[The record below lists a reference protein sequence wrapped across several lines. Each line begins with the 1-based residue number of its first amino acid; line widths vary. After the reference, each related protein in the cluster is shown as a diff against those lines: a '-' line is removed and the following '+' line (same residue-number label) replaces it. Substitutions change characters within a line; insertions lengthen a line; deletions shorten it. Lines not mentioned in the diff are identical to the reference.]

1 MKRLIRYLK
10 SLNKESGNSLAEF
23 AVTTAMM
30 ATLAT
35 TAAPK
40 FSGVGEG
47 AKEKKTLSDI
57 DKIITASNNFY
68 NDRVS
73 QDGRGRFP
81 GQEKFDDTVPGR
93 VTGEGT
99 SATSAAHNYSG
110 DNQIG
115 AELGVKEQLAIGLS
129 DSELDNYE
137 WTTSYAGNW
146 ASVFG
151 TSTLD
156 AKGNSIVPD
165 GSGLSTDEDVDQS
178 GQSYSQW
185 AQTGLFDDHEGI
197 GALEYLELFGGNP
210 ISSPFQDGHY
220 IYLVIKGNGS
230 GSESVSPILFVADLE
245 SPKDFWKKLQP

>member
-1 MKRLIRYLK
+1 MLKMKSLLKYIK

-68 NDRVS
+68 NDQVS
-73 QDGRGRFP
+73 TDGRGRFP
-81 GQEKFDDTVPGR
+81 GQDKFDDTVPSNG
-93 VTGEGT
+93 
-99 SATSAAHNYSG
+99 AHDYDG
-110 DNQIG
+110 DNQNS
-115 AELGVKEQLAIGLS
+115 AELQVKQWLALNFTYE
-129 DSELDNYE
+129 ELQNYE
-137 WTTSYAGNW
+137 WDEDMAENF

-151 TSTLD
+151 TTTTN
-156 AKGNSIVPD
+156 AKGELMVPD
-165 GSGLSTDEDVDQS
+165 DHGLALTEDVEES
-178 GQSYSQW
+178 GEAYETW
-185 AQTGLFDDHEGI
+185 VQTPDYDNMKGI
-197 GALEYLELFGGNP
+197 GALEYLDLFGGNP
-210 ISSPFQDGHY
+210 IASPFQDGHY

-230 GSESVSPILFVADLE
+230 GSSSVSPILFVADLE